1 VSERPD
7 ITAFVQSLTGSGVA
21 VAAMDIGHTKGA
33 LFPQEN
39 AAIARATKARKQ
51 EFTTGREAAR
61 LAMRRLGVTPTEIPM
76 GADRAPVWPKGLRG
90 SISHSGDICVAV
102 LARSSTFQS
111 LGIDIE
117 ADAPLDD
124 DLLDTIC
131 TGNEQ
136 RWLLTQ
142 DADARGKLAKLMFSA
157 KECAYKCQYPLSLDM
172 IDFMAFEISL
182 DLEKHRFDAKF
193 TRPVGPFTAGTRFLG
208 HYGAA
213 FGSFA
218 TTICLPAPK
227 IATFRD

>member
-1 VSERPD
+1 MSERPD

-33 LFPQEN
+33 LFPQER
-39 AAIARATKARKQ
+39 AAIARATNARKQ
-51 EFTTGREAAR
+51 EFATGREAAR
-61 LAMRRLGVTPTEIPM
+61 LAMRRLGVTPAEIPM

-102 LARSSTFQS
+102 VSRSDVFQS
-111 LGIDIE
+111 VGIDIE
-117 ADAPLDD
+117 TDTPLDD

-131 TGNEQ
+131 TDTEQ
-136 RWLLTQ
+136 RWLLKQ
-142 DADARGKLAKLMFSA
+142 DANARGKLAKLIFSA
-157 KECAYKCQYPLSLDM
+157 KECAYKCQYPLSLEV

-182 DLEKHRFDAKF
+182 NLGNHRFDACF
-193 TRPVGPFTAGTRFLG
+193 TRQIGPFAAGTRFLG

-218 TTICLPAPK
+218 TIICLPAPK